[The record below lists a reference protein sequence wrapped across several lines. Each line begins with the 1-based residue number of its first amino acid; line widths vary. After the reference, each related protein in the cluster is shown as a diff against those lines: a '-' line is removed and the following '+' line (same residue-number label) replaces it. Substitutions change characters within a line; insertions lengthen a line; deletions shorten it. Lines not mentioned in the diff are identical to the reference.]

1 MGAAWEL
8 ANSLPGANIVDD
20 RVKWGEDT
28 KLKNQVQLSAYPDC
42 IGGDLK
48 GLRSFVQK
56 QLNGVVGGV
65 HVLPFYPSSADRGF
79 APLTY
84 KEVRVLYS
92 LTLLARGGQLRS
104 DPDDSRLIKSWAT
117 SCFAS
122 PLAASCANVAE
133 THRLRSPVSVLH
145 GVPRTCESAVHA
157 VYGSYN

>member
-56 QLNGVVGGV
+56 QLDGVVGGV

-84 KEVRVLYS
+84 KEVRV
-92 LTLLARGGQLRS
+92 
-104 DPDDSRLIKSWAT
+104 
-117 SCFAS
+117 
-122 PLAASCANVAE
+122 
-133 THRLRSPVSVLH
+133 
-145 GVPRTCESAVHA
+145 
-157 VYGSYN
+157 VYIC